1 MAKPIEIR
9 PVVADAREELKRRLD
24 NAPLEHA
31 DALLSCYELVQQ
43 LHDTGVIDVLRGV
56 LDAGD
61 RVVEH
66 AVSVVSQPETVRA
79 LRNLMVMGKILGS
92 IDPELLHSV
101 AALLPAEGESR
112 APEKPPSLF
121 ALLKQMNSEDSR
133 RALAVTA
140 ALLEGAGRGLKNGA
154 R

>member
-9 PVVADAREELKRRLD
+9 PAATDAREELRCRLE
-24 NAPLEHA
+24 NAPVEHA

-56 LDAGD
+56 LGAGD

-101 AALLPAEGESR
+101 AASLPAEREEKM
-112 APEKPPSLF
+112 PEKPPSLF
-121 ALLKQMNSEDSR
+121 AILKRMNSEDSR

-140 ALLEGAGRGLKNGA
+140 AVLEGAGKGLN
-154 R
+154 RS